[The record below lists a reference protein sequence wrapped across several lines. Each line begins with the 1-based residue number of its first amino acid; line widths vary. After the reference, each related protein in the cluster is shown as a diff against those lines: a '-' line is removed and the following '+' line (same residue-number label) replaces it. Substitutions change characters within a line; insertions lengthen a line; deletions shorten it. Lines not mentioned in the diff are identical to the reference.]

1 MRTGIVT
8 LASQSRGPLTLHSAM
23 STLERISCVDLVYSL
38 NRLLCKRIPRE
49 QYGISDGLIRMS
61 IGLESTDDIL
71 DDLARALEQLVS

>member
-1 MRTGIVT
+1 MQTY
-8 LASQSRGPLTLHSAM
+8 SAA
-23 STLERISCVDLVYSL
+23 E
-38 NRLLCKRIPRE
+38 RE